1 MNKLSY
7 ISNKYKENDIEG
19 EDFGAELYN
28 ILNLPQKNLYGARK
42 AEIIAL
48 LFGAITNTQVR
59 RLKWPYVDMD
69 PETGQDGKYG
79 TNDLKK
85 RR

>member
-28 ILNLPQKNLYGARK
+28 ILNLPQKNLYDKPYNAVYNKRK
-42 AEIIAL
+42 KILHCSIE
-48 LFGAITNTQVR
+48 R
-59 RLKWPYVDMD
+59 K
-69 PETGQDGKYG
+69 ETKKDGFKVS
-79 TNDLKK
+79 
-85 RR
+85 

>member
-69 PETGQDGKYG
+69 KNKIYNHSINNTVHIPE
-79 TNDLKK
+79 
-85 RR
+85 